1 MNRGEAVFCKTSVTL
16 ARKVLMLPLK
26 KKKSLVTIT
35 IYIDSIAIF
44 WIFVQGIEQFR
55 RALEI
60 EPHNVAANYGL
71 ASGLLGLS
79 KDCVDSGAFGWGS
92 SLLEVSLPGFV
103 CKFIFFHRLPC
114 AFVKW
119 VIVGSVGYC

>member
-1 MNRGEAVFCKTSVTL
+1 MNHGEAVFCKTSVPL
-16 ARKVLMLPLK
+16 ARKVLMLPF

-35 IYIDSIAIF
+35 IYAIV

>member
-1 MNRGEAVFCKTSVTL
+1 MNHGEAVFCKTSVTL
-16 ARKVLMLPLK
+16 ARKVLMLPF

-35 IYIDSIAIF
+35 IYAIV

-119 VIVGSVGYC
+119 NG